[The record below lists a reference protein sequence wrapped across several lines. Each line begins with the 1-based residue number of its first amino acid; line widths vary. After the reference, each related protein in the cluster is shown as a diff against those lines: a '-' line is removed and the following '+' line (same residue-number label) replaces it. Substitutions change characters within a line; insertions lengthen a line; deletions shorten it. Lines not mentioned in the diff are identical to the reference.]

1 MSNNISRAHLEGALI
16 EVYDRGWNIALPA
29 MVSPYFDF
37 DNYEYRIKGN
47 ISIRSWDAHKDNIMR
62 YWAGEAV
69 EFEQSKGGWK
79 EINGDVVQWSPDVK
93 YRPKRL
99 SAVKDDEFMKDDGN
113 KNRLELIEP
122 AFIKGLGKVLTLG
135 AEKYDTDNWKK
146 VDDKG
151 RYKGAMLRHV
161 MAYLDGEE
169 RDPETGLSHL
179 YHAQCNM
186 MFLDYFDRMGE

>member
-1 MSNNISRAHLEGALI
+1 MNSI
-16 EVYDRGWNIALPA
+16 EKTP
-29 MVSPYFDF
+29 
-37 DNYEYRIKGN
+37 
-47 ISIRSWDAHKDNIMR
+47 
-62 YWAGEAV
+62 
-69 EFEQSKGGWK
+69 
-79 EINGDVVQWSPDVK
+79 
-93 YRPKRL
+93 
-99 SAVKDDEFMKDDGN
+99 FMKDDGN

-146 VDDKG
+146 VDDKD
-151 RYKGAMLRHV
+151 RYKGALLRHV

-169 RDPETGLSHL
+169 HDPETGLSHL